1 MTTTVAQHKARG
13 RGASKVAEIPTAGWK
28 DILWRTYS
36 EVVNDHVM
44 LIAAGVTFYTL
55 LALVPGLTALV
66 SIYGLFADP
75 VTLDRHMELLEGL
88 IPSGGLDIVREQLR
102 RLAEQGQTKLGLT
115 SLVAF
120 AIALWSANSGVK
132 SMFEAMNVA
141 YDEEEKRSYV
151 RLTAV
156 TMVFTLATFAAILLL
171 IGLIV
176 VLPTVLQLIGLGTAA
191 QWAARAGGLVLMLL
205 LMLAGLAALY
215 RFGPSR
221 HAAQWRWITPG
232 AVLAMVI
239 ILMTSGLFTWYVA
252 SFGSYDA
259 TYGSLGAIFGFMTW
273 LWIAAIIVIVGAELN
288 SEIEHQ
294 TERDTTTGRPRP
306 MGDRGA
312 VMADTIGDAYG
323 DAFRHPPS
331 AQASQR
337 RARAATARSLRI
349 AWRPSVVPAAGRQ
362 KPATPLNPRQRCR
375 PHFVEAGTSCLYL
388 RCGASSETHPSAIP
402 ISSPAT

>member
-151 RLTAV
+151 QLTAV

-191 QWAARAGGLVLMLL
+191 QWAARAGGLALMFL
-205 LMLAGLAALY
+205 LMMAGLAALY
-215 RFGPSR
+215 RYGPSR

-232 AVLAMVI
+232 AG
-239 ILMTSGLFTWYVA
+239 SGD
-252 SFGSYDA
+252 G
-259 TYGSLGAIFGFMTW
+259 
-273 LWIAAIIVIVGAELN
+273 
-288 SEIEHQ
+288 H
-294 TERDTTTGRPRP
+294 
-306 MGDRGA
+306 
-312 VMADTIGDAYG
+312 
-323 DAFRHPPS
+323 HPDDF
-331 AQASQR
+331 
-337 RARAATARSLRI
+337 RSLHLVCR
-349 AWRPSVVPAAGRQ
+349 VVWI
-362 KPATPLNPRQRCR
+362 
-375 PHFVEAGTSCLYL
+375 V
-388 RCGASSETHPSAIP
+388 
-402 ISSPAT
+402 

>member
-1 MTTTVAQHKARG
+1 
-13 RGASKVAEIPTAGWK
+13 
-28 DILWRTYS
+28 
-36 EVVNDHVM
+36 
-44 LIAAGVTFYTL
+44 
-55 LALVPGLTALV
+55 
-66 SIYGLFADP
+66 
-75 VTLDRHMELLEGL
+75 
-88 IPSGGLDIVREQLR
+88 
-102 RLAEQGQTKLGLT
+102 
-115 SLVAF
+115 
-120 AIALWSANSGVK
+120 
-132 SMFEAMNVA
+132 MFEAMNVA

-232 AVLAMVI
+232 AVLAMVV
-239 ILMTSGLFTWYVA
+239 ILVTSGLFTWYVA

-306 MGDRGA
+306 MGQRGA
-312 VMADTIGDAYG
+312 VMADTIGATYG
-323 DAFRHPPS
+323 EADFGRPRSSPNPKLPHASLSRWAASHCLPAFCGS
-331 AQASQR
+331 GGG
-337 RARAATARSLRI
+337 
-349 AWRPSVVPAAGRQ
+349 PAETGRL
-362 KPATPLNPRQRCR
+362 AEPRRCR
-375 PHFVEAGTSCLYL
+375 PQLQGPERHGSTCVEGQ
-388 RCGASSETHPSAIP
+388 
-402 ISSPAT
+402 